1 MHSWHR
7 PKLVLTISSSLPSF
21 RVFWQLSWWRRTR
34 HGHSWS
40 FVDLFRLNWG
50 IDFWAAFS
58 LIICKMTFIS
68 RSSFKKHY
76 IMTVSLVFWQKLL
89 HGTWKWWFPK
99 GISYSRVP
107 FSGSM
112 LNFGRVNGSNQHLS
126 CQTAVS
132 GLGEW
137 FKQSLPGWATD
148 TDRQLSVG
156 KALRTQVFAVVKPPV
171 QWSL

>member
-76 IMTVSLVFWQKLL
+76 IMTVSLFFCRNCCMEPENDGFQKESPIFRFHVKLWE
-89 HGTWKWWFPK
+89 GKWVKSALVLSNCCLRPWWVVQTKPARM
-99 GISYSRVP
+99 SYWY
-107 FSGSM
+107 
-112 LNFGRVNGSNQHLS
+112 H
-126 CQTAVS
+126 
-132 GLGEW
+132 
-137 FKQSLPGWATD
+137 
-148 TDRQLSVG
+148 RQLSLG
-156 KALRTQVFAVVKPPV
+156 KALRTQVFAVVKPQA